1 MTVIVYK
8 GVLVGLLIF
17 CGLSFEDLGGP
28 CIDLRCCISSV
39 FSLFLP
45 PMENLKSGSVSVVS
59 FAILILKADDGQEVI
74 LTLSTSKICI
84 IVNVLMSE

>member
-1 MTVIVYK
+1 
-8 GVLVGLLIF
+8 
-17 CGLSFEDLGGP
+17 
-28 CIDLRCCISSV
+28 
-39 FSLFLP
+39 
-45 PMENLKSGSVSVVS
+45 MENLKSGSVSVVS